1 MTEISKGEQRN
12 EKCEESQVQ
21 EFWII
26 KVQLLLESSESKV
39 LTPCQKNHQGG
50 DDVILI

>member
-1 MTEISKGEQRN
+1 MTEISKGEHWN
-12 EKCEESQVQ
+12 KKWEDSQVQ

-26 KVQLLLESSESKV
+26 KDQLLLESSESKV
-39 LTPCQKNHQGG
+39 LTPYQKNHQGG